1 MSRTFGFIVIA
12 LLLLGTVGLVFM
24 GGFAKPELSQT
35 RLPVYAIAG
44 KPFRG
49 KSTSDTLLR
58 LFDESKQLHAAGKLP
73 GTLTAVYYD
82 NPGEKP
88 GRVDVWVGVLLR
100 DTTTQ
105 LPTGYLLRTFP
116 STDAVR
122 AEIKAHYMVAPTPD
136 KVKTQLQEFAA
147 ERNLKPGNVVI
158 ERYLGEQEII
168 MEIPVTSR

>member
-1 MSRTFGFIVIA
+1 MRTLGIIIIA

-35 RLPVYAIAG
+35 RLPVYVIAG

-49 KSTSDTLLR
+49 KATSDTLLR
-58 LFDESKQLHAAGKLP
+58 LFDESKQLHTEGKLP
-73 GTLTAVYYD
+73 GTLTAVYYERPD
-82 NPGEKP
+82 EKP

-100 DTTTQ
+100 DTATR

-122 AEIKAHYMVAPTPD
+122 AQIKAHYMVAPTPD
-136 KVKTQLQEFAA
+136 KVKTQLQAFAA
-147 ERNLKPGNVVI
+147 EQNLKPGNFVV
-158 ERYLGEQEII
+158 ERYLGEQEIV
-168 MEIPVTSR
+168 MEMPVGSR